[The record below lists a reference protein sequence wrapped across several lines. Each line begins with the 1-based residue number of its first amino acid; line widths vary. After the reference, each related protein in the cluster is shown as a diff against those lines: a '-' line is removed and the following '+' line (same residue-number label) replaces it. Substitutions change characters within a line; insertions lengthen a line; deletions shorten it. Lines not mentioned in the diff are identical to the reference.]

1 MAQHQGDEQ
10 KLISLAKQGRQQLA
24 QLWAQERAEK
34 SAQRNRR
41 GWQGVARAQGGPG
54 DDAGDDPADDQPPA
68 APLRRRRPAAHCS
81 VEAFHAK

>member
-10 KLISLAKQGRQQLA
+10 KLISLAKQGRQQLE

-41 GWQGVARAQGGPG
+41 GWQGVARDQSGQGA
-54 DDAGDDPADDQPPA
+54 DAEDDPADDRPPA
-68 APLRRRRPAAHCS
+68 AS
-81 VEAFHAK
+81 